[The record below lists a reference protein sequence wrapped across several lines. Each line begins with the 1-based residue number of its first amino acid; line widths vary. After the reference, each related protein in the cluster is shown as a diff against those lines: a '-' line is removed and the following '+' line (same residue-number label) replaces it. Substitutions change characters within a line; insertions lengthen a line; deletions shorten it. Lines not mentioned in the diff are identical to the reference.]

1 MRPRTDSTFFQVTW
15 FFAFVVLVLV
25 VLHQD
30 FWLRDNSA
38 LIAGLPIGL
47 LYHAGYCLLVSVV
60 LGLFLSGRK
69 R

>member
-1 MRPRTDSTFFQVTW
+1 MRPRTDSSFFHVTW
-15 FFAFVVLVLV
+15 LFALVVLVLF

-30 FWLRDNSA
+30 FWLRDNST
-38 LIAGLPIGL
+38 LVAGLPIGL
-47 LYHAGYCLLVSVV
+47 LYHVGYCLLVSVV